1 MCYGAYCRGYGT
13 SLTWDDFAGNTFA
26 YRKRNAGCMGAI
38 WDYGVE
44 EGGEGGRWDRCFI
57 LKQACS
63 TYPFLSTAESDVDAA
78 GGNWGPVSRCVD
90 AGEDS
95 REFLQLACP
104 FPSPFLLVY

>member
-57 LKQACS
+57 LKQAL
-63 TYPFLSTAESDVDAA
+63 FDVSVFEHCRVGCRC
-78 GGNWGPVSRCVD
+78 GGGELG
-90 AGEDS
+90 AGE
-95 REFLQLACP
+95 
-104 FPSPFLLVY
+104 

>member
-1 MCYGAYCRGYGT
+1 MFYPQAGVFDVSVFEHCRV
-13 SLTWDDFAGNTFA
+13 
-26 YRKRNAGCMGAI
+26 GCRC
-38 WDYGVE
+38 
-44 EGGEGGRWDRCFI
+44 GG
-57 LKQACS
+57 
-63 TYPFLSTAESDVDAA
+63 